1 MRKTDFGKNWEV
13 RRLNSAEPA
22 VPVTLPHDAML
33 SEERAEENPGIHNI
47 GYFAGYD
54 YEYTK
59 TFHLN
64 EDKKGET
71 FFLLFEAIYHNSR
84 ISINGYEVPSRSYG
98 YTQIVVDATPYLV
111 FGGDNTVTV
120 VAINSDQPNSRWYS
134 GTGIFR
140 CGCARQGR
148 PTFPCTGQGSGR
160 SPLIR
165 RRRAQ
170 GFTCRQRHRARVRS
184 CSLCWTPTGRKEPP

>member
-13 RRLNSAEPA
+13 RRLNSAESA

-59 TFHLN
+59 TFHLD
-64 EDKKGET
+64 EDRKGET
-71 FFLLFEAIYHNSR
+71 IFLLFEAIYHNSR
-84 ISINGYEVPSRSYG
+84 IQVNGYEVPSRSYG

-111 FGGDNTVTV
+111 FGGDNTV
-120 VAINSDQPNSRWYS
+120 S
-134 GTGIFR
+134 
-140 CGCARQGR
+140 
-148 PTFPCTGQGSGR
+148 TGQGSGR